1 VTTTS
6 SPSREHRP
14 EHRPGGRTID
24 LDEHLPAIAAGDPD
38 AFGQWLAG
46 AEAPLRRSLGRFAT
60 LVDVEAVLQETL
72 LRMWQVAPRVVPDGR
87 ENCLLRLARV
97 TARNL
102 ALHELRRPR
111 AEAGPADPEESI
123 EPAMPDPF
131 LAAAIRKCRDALPPK
146 PKHALAARLQ
156 AHGVRSDHELADR
169 LGMKLN
175 TFLQNFGRAR
185 RMLAECLERAGV
197 ELGVEMS

>member
-1 VTTTS
+1 
-6 SPSREHRP
+6 
-14 EHRPGGRTID
+14 
-24 LDEHLPAIAAGDPD
+24 
-38 AFGQWLAG
+38 
-46 AEAPLRRSLGRFAT
+46 
-60 LVDVEAVLQETL
+60 
-72 LRMWQVAPRVVPDGR
+72 MWQVAPRVVPDGR

-111 AEAGPADPEESI
+111 AETGPTEPEDPV

-131 LAAAIRKCRDALPPK
+131 LAAAIRRCRDALPPR
-146 PKHALAARLQ
+146 PKLALAARLQ
-156 AHGVRSDHELADR
+156 AHGVRSDHELAAR

-197 ELGVEMS
+197 DLGMEMS